1 MNESTRTALIVT
13 GRTLTALACVVA
25 VVLARPI
32 PGWDRLAVMLGALAV
47 LLLLLAG
54 YNRKFRS

>member
-1 MNESTRTALIVT
+1 MNEPTRAALIVT
-13 GRTLTALACVVA
+13 GRTLTALACVIA
-25 VVLARPI
+25 VVLARPV
-32 PGWDRLAVMLGALAV
+32 PGWGRLAVMLGALAV

>member
-1 MNESTRTALIVT
+1 MNESTRAALIVT
-13 GRTLTALACVVA
+13 GRTLTALACVVV
-25 VVLARPI
+25 VVLARPA
-32 PGWDRLAVMLGALAV
+32 PGWGRLAVMLGALAV

>member
-1 MNESTRTALIVT
+1 MKDSTRGAVLIAGRAAL
-13 GRTLTALACVVA
+13 ALACVVT
-25 VVLARPI
+25 VVVARPTV
-32 PGWDRLAVMLGALAV
+32 GWAYLAVMLGALAV